1 MSNSHQPRLRTA
13 FFSVKQQISFAM
25 QYRVGCGED
34 YAGGDH
40 DRVRFRKAPWPL
52 GAKCTSLTIFPII
65 IDNQEGS
72 EVC

>member
-1 MSNSHQPRLRTA
+1 
-13 FFSVKQQISFAM
+13 M

-40 DRVRFRKAPWPL
+40 DRVRFRKAPRHL
-52 GAKCTSLTIFPII
+52 GAKCTSLTILPIV